1 MARERKRDRHKRLA
15 PSADPA
21 KNLAAAKFFYGHLT
35 EEQTKGFNAREEP
48 QRFFMSACINFASGA
63 VEALSVKIGVSD
75 AGAGKRWRSQQ
86 SSAGRALFDR
96 LRDLR
101 VEDFHYGVLDAKS
114 RHKWVNAA
122 GIRAAVIRGVTIIE
136 PPGTPP
142 VEETNSELRLM
153 GHRDPLSSHPL
164 MEQPAARVT
173 VHGFCEPLGDGLKIR
188 SSGFRLMRLRKDC
201 GESTAEEL
209 LRLSLAACAVAV
221 DGVMLKVAHQN
232 VQDSKGRVWYR
243 KKCLRGFEEPASD
256 LILVH
261 TNSIIEFRQVDL
273 VSPIIRTE
281 ILHIAHGSFFAFG
294 RLAHRAR
301 AALRW
306 RLIPA

>member
-1 MARERKRDRHKRLA
+1 MARDRKRDRHKRLA

-21 KNLAAAKFFYGHLT
+21 RNLAAAKFFYGHLT

-86 SSAGRALFDR
+86 SSADRALFDR
-96 LRDLR
+96 LRDVR

-142 VEETNSELRLM
+142 VEETNPDGEVVRGGVLVSVKTLYLDHENKQL
-153 GHRDPLSSHPL
+153 
-164 MEQPAARVT
+164 AATEACRK
-173 VHGFCEPLGDGLKIR
+173 FIGLVESLISR
-188 SSGFRLMRLRKDC
+188 SS
-201 GESTAEEL
+201 T
-209 LRLSLAACAVAV
+209 
-221 DGVMLKVAHQN
+221 
-232 VQDSKGRVWYR
+232 
-243 KKCLRGFEEPASD
+243 P
-256 LILVH
+256 
-261 TNSIIEFRQVDL
+261 
-273 VSPIIRTE
+273 
-281 ILHIAHGSFFAFG
+281 
-294 RLAHRAR
+294 RAKT
-301 AALRW
+301 
-306 RLIPA
+306 P